1 MHEVVKWVLVA
12 LFALGAI
19 ATIMQIGKER
29 EPISP
34 GVAALIVTLDGIL
47 MALCMI
53 FL

>member
-1 MHEVVKWVLVA
+1 MHEVVKWILVA

-19 ATIMQIGKER
+19 GTIMQIGEER
-29 EPISP
+29 EPITP

-47 MALCMI
+47 MSLCLI